1 MAFISTPTTMSILV
15 NGKKI
20 ALMDMVDIY
29 LEMAIQHRA
38 SLLMGKYLM
47 GNMLTTMG
55 IYIKGK

>member
-1 MAFISTPTTMSILV
+1 MAVISTPTTMSILV

-47 GNMLTTMG
+47 GNMLTPMG

>member
-15 NGKKI
+15 NGNKI

-29 LEMAIQHRA
+29 LEMVIQHKA